1 MRRGSQ
7 AAKTPW
13 GGWRVLGKGRGFQV
27 KRLEVKPGRRFS
39 LQMHRRRS
47 EHWVVVAGVGRV
59 TIGARTVRARPGA
72 SFVIPVRAT
81 HRLANPGP
89 QLLVVIEVQ
98 RGTYLGEDDIV
109 RLADD
114 YGRASCS

>member
-1 MRRGSQ
+1 MTRAAR

-13 GGWRVLGKGRGFQV
+13 GGWRVLDRGRGFQV

-47 EHWVVVAGVGRV
+47 EHWVVVAGTGRV

-72 SFVIPVRAT
+72 SFFIPVRAK
-81 HRLANPGP
+81 HRLANSGR
-89 QLLVVIEVQ
+89 QRLVVIEIQ

-114 YGRASCS
+114 YGRA